1 MNLYKVER
9 EKKNNF
15 PKYLFVIIITVIVTL
30 YVNNTVQEANKDDE
44 FAEKLSLESNEI
56 IEEKVFSEDESI
68 IDNIDDVLK
77 STVGISLIKP
87 TGENI
92 FDINVAEKW
101 GIGTGVIISDKG
113 YILTNQHVAR
123 EEGARIAVTLNTGKT
138 IQGKIVWT
146 EENID
151 LAIIKVDENGL
162 IPALLGNSN
171 ELRIGNDVIAIR
183 KSFGR

>member
-15 PKYLFVIIITVIVTL
+15 PKYLFVIIFTVIVTL
-30 YVNNTVQEANKDDE
+30 YVNNIIQEANKEDE
-44 FAEKLSLESNEI
+44 FVEKLSLESNEI
-56 IEEKVFSEDESI
+56 IEENVFSDDESLS
-68 IDNIDDVLK
+68 DNIYDVLK

-87 TGENI
+87 TGENV
-92 FDINVAEKW
+92 FDVDVAEKW
-101 GIGTGVIISDKG
+101 GIGTGVIISEKG

-123 EEGARIAVTLNTGKT
+123 EKGARIAVTLNTGKT

-151 LAIIKVDENGL
+151 LAIIKVDEKSL
-162 IPALLGNSN
+162 IPVILGNSN

-183 KSFGR
+183 KSFR